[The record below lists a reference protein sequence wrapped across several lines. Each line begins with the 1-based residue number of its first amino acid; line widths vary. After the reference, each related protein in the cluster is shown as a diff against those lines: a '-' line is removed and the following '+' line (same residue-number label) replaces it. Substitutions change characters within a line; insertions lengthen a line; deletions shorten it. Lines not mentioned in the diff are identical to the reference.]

1 MPSGEA
7 RFHDTQIICLTVIWS
22 GAIDLIIKKDTSDKP
37 SPKVRIVLHLTTE
50 VELPMHKPSSNP
62 LSLLQEKLKIVEQVE
77 KLVKTPTVLKA
88 MFTLRIQGW
97 VSELIV
103 LCEPATRLIVARPR
117 TARMLPVLSFI
128 IGIVLQ
134 SISFRSQKT

>member
-7 RFHDTQIICLTVIWS
+7 RFHDTQTICLTAIWS
-22 GAIDLIIKKDTSDKP
+22 GAIDLITKKDTSDKP
-37 SPKVRIVLHLTTE
+37 LPRVRIVLHLTTE

-62 LSLLQEKLKIVEQVE
+62 LSLLQEKHKIAEQVE
-77 KLVKTPTVLKA
+77 KLVKTPIVLKA

-103 LCEPATRLIVARPR
+103 LFEPATRLIVAHPK